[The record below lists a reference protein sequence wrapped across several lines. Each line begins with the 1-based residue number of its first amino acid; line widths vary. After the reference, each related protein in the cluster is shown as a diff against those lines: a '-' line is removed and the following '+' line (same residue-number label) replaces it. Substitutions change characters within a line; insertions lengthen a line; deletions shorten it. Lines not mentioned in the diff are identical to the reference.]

1 MDPILPEIR
10 AARLVVPDAAGNP
23 RIVLDLND
31 QGDPAI
37 RLLDADGNVRI
48 RLGLEHDVDSEPE
61 YCGLIAELR
70 LSGGDGGGEAT
81 LAASYANYAAIEIG
95 AVSHGSEDEAA
106 GAWIEAKEG
115 RRLEAMLHD
124 RPGGD
129 GWSFSAGNSRARQS
143 SIDGHAEGS
152 A

>member
-10 AARLVVPDAAGNP
+10 TARLVIPDAAGSP
-23 RIVLDLND
+23 RIILDLND

-48 RLGLEHDVDSEPE
+48 RLGLKRDVDEEPE

-70 LSGGDGGGEAT
+70 LSGGDGGGEAS
-81 LAASYANYAAIEIG
+81 LVASYDNYAAIEIS
-95 AVSHGSEDEAA
+95 ASRHGSDEEAA
-106 GAWIEAKEG
+106 GAWVEAKEG
-115 RRLEAMLHD
+115 RIEANLHD

-129 GWSFSAGNSRARQS
+129 GWSFSAGNSRPRL
-143 SIDGHAEGS
+143 AENADDDKWGV
-152 A
+152 